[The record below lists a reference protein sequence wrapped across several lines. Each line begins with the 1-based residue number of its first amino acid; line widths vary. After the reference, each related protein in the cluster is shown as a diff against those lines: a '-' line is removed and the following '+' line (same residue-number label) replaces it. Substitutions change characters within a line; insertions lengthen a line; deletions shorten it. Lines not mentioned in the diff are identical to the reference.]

1 MIDARV
7 VFLLLTSLML
17 VILAGITIATYRKGR
32 KNKMEEPK
40 YRMLDED

>member
-7 VFLLLTSLML
+7 VFLLMTSLML
-17 VILAGITIATYRKGR
+17 AILVGIGVATYRKGR
-32 KNKMEEPK
+32 KQKMEEPK